1 MKQEQVTVG
10 MQARVKIGSR
20 LAVVTVEREIDRPG
34 RRMQY
39 QCLTADTGRRIT
51 ATSARLRPMPPP
63 AVLAMVDRMVSA
75 SVARAEVAATDPDA
89 IVIDVAVE
97 LARWAQEAEAVAV

>member
-1 MKQEQVTVG
+1 MKQNQVQIG
-10 MQARVKIGSR
+10 MQARVRIGSR

-34 RRMQY
+34 RRLQY

-51 ATSARLRPMPPP
+51 ATAARLRPMPSP
-63 AVLAMVDRMVSA
+63 AVMQTVDRMVAA
-75 SVARAEVAATDPDA
+75 SVARAEAAAADPDV
-89 IVIDVAVE
+89 IVIDVAGE